1 MSGVL
6 YFDGNCGMCTR
17 SVNSLMR
24 RQRTGDLH
32 IEPFQRPGT
41 PELLGVSHDEM
52 FEAAWWKDSSGN
64 VYRGAEAINAA
75 LSAGMGSRIPLAV
88 YRIPGV
94 RQLQNAA
101 YRWVAG
107 HRYRFP
113 GTTPHCAAR
122 PGDC

>member
-17 SVNSLMR
+17 SANSLIR
-24 RQRTGDLH
+24 RQRTGEVH

-41 PELLGVSHDEM
+41 PELLGVSNDEM
-52 FEAAWWKDSSGN
+52 LEAAWWKDSSGD

-75 LSAGMGSRIPLAV
+75 LAAGMGSRIPLV
-88 YRIPGV
+88 LYRIPGV
-94 RQLQNAA
+94 RQVQNVA
-101 YRWVAG
+101 YRWVAS